1 MRWIIAGQIFEQ
13 KPGSSTL
20 QVQLKILLLWKKTQT
35 EKEKQQQVDKH
46 CLQSL
51 LKLSGLKGK
60 RMASPIQFAK
70 VGTEKATHEPMMMK
84 EERSLPS
91 AKHTGLQR
99 EGRHRQKTCEGMY
112 F

>member
-1 MRWIIAGQIFEQ
+1 M
-13 KPGSSTL
+13 
-20 QVQLKILLLWKKTQT
+20 
-35 EKEKQQQVDKH
+35 EKYTKRKSKKQQQQQLVDKH

-60 RMASPIQFAK
+60 HMASPIQFAK
-70 VGTEKATHEPMMMK
+70 VGTEKATGKPKMTE

-91 AKHTGLQR
+91 VKHTGLQR